1 LTRLVTSLE
10 EELAAAKE
18 GYSLNRAAAHQLIEA
33 EGTLLDRLL
42 QAAAHLRDKR
52 SGKAITYSRKVF
64 IPLTNLCR
72 DACGYCTFVRRPGD
86 PLAHTMTPEEVLAVA
101 VAGKAAGCKEAL
113 FSLGDK
119 PELRHKEHRAWLA
132 QYGYQTTTEYLRDM
146 CRMVLEKTGLL
157 PHSNP
162 GALSYADLAML
173 KPYNA
178 SMGMMLETI
187 SYGLLKKGQAHHR
200 CPDKVPSVRLQ
211 TLEDAGKLQIPFTT
225 GLLIG
230 IGETRAERVE
240 ALFAIKEIQERYGHI
255 QEVIIQNFRVKE
267 DIIMRDAPEPEIIEM
282 WRLLAVARLIFGSEV
297 TIQAPPN
304 LAPDVYKTYIP
315 AGLNDWGGVSPVTK
329 DHINPERAWPKLT
342 ELRTATE
349 SKGYQLRERLAVA
362 PTYALEPE
370 KWLPP
375 LVQPLVKE
383 LIDGVGLVKPDKE
396 QWLKATPLP
405 F

>member
-1 LTRLVTSLE
+1 MLVTTLE

-18 GYSLNRAAAHQLIEA
+18 GFGLSLSAAYQLITA
-33 EGTLLDRLL
+33 EGEMLAKLLH
-42 QAAAHLRDKR
+42 AAGNLRDKR

-72 DACGYCTFVRRPGD
+72 DSCGYCTFVRRPGD
-86 PLAHTMTPEEVLAVA
+86 PLVHTMSPEEVLAVA
-101 VAGKAAGCKEAL
+101 EAGKAAGCKEAL

-119 PELRHKEHRAWLA
+119 PELRHKEHRTWLA

-146 CRMVLEKTGLL
+146 CRLVLEKTGLL
-157 PHSNP
+157 PHANP
-162 GALSYADLAML
+162 GALSYDDLAML

-178 SMGMMLETI
+178 SMGMMLESV
-187 SYGLLKKGQAHHR
+187 SYRLLKKGQAHHR
-200 CPDKVPSVRLQ
+200 CPDKVPAIRLQ

-240 ALFAIKEIQERYGHI
+240 ALFAIKEIHQRYGHI

-267 DIIMRDAPEPEIIEM
+267 DILMHSAPEPEIVEM
-282 WRLLAVARLIFGSEV
+282 WRLLAVARLVFGNEI

-329 DHINPERAWPKLT
+329 DYINPERAWPKIT
-342 ELRTATE
+342 ELRQATAAE
-349 SKGYQLRERLAVA
+349 GYELRERLAVA
-362 PTYALEPE
+362 PCYALEPE

-375 LVQPLVKE
+375 FVRPIVAN
-383 LIDGVGLVKPDKE
+383 LIDDSGLVKKNRE
-396 QWLKATPLP
+396 VW
-405 F
+405 